1 MWTRDLLKTNA
12 KQRLSRYHWYGVLV
26 CWLASLLG
34 AHSASASLSFDFS
47 FLFDS
52 GSSNVGDYMDP
63 SYDAF
68 PEYGIGESITFL
80 VVALV
85 VATIILILVAA
96 YAALVANPVRIGFAR
111 YFLSARE
118 VKTPVSEL
126 FSGFRRNYAN
136 SILVMFMRDLYVF
149 LWYFLFIIPGIIKSY
164 SYFMVPYLL
173 AENPDM
179 DYHRALELSSEMMV
193 GHKMECFV
201 LQLSFIG
208 WYLLSAFTAN
218 ILGILYVNPYETATL
233 AEFYVAVRSEAFAK
247 GLTSPMELPFQFT

>member
-26 CWLASLLG
+26 CFLASLLG
-34 AHSASASLSFDFS
+34 AY
-47 FLFDS
+47 S
-52 GSSNVGDYMDP
+52 GSSLGFNFSTGTTMEDLQYTDSEEMMVSMIFFVI
-63 SYDAF
+63 AF
-68 PEYGIGESITFL
+68 AVISIFALALNLL
-80 VVALV
+80 VS
-85 VATIILILVAA
+85 
-96 YAALVANPVRIGFAR
+96 NPTRIGFAR

-118 VKTPVSEL
+118 VNTPVSEL

-149 LWYFLFIIPGIIKSY
+149 LWYFLFIIPGIIKHY

-179 DYHRALELSSEMMV
+179 DYRRALELSSEMMV

>member
-1 MWTRDLLKTNA
+1 MEDLQYTDSEEMMVFMIFFVIAFAVISIFALALN
-12 KQRLSRYHWYGVLV
+12 LLV
-26 CWLASLLG
+26 
-34 AHSASASLSFDFS
+34 
-47 FLFDS
+47 
-52 GSSNVGDYMDP
+52 SNP
-63 SYDAF
+63 
-68 PEYGIGESITFL
+68 T
-80 VVALV
+80 
-85 VATIILILVAA
+85 
-96 YAALVANPVRIGFAR
+96 RIGFAR

-118 VKTPVSEL
+118 VNTPVSEL

-149 LWYFLFIIPGIIKSY
+149 LWYFLFIIPGIIKHY

-233 AEFYVAVRSEAFAK
+233 AEFYVAVRSEALAK